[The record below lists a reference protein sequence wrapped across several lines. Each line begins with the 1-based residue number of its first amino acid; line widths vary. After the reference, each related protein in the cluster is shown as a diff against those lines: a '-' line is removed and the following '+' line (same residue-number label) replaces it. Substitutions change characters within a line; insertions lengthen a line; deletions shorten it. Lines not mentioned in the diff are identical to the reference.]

1 MRKISLMNPAMEP
14 LIAVSLA
21 WSAHVKAEY
30 FRRQQSNPRKAQQV
44 YLNTLAVYAVNFYLQ
59 CLGWETDLEASDSW
73 NPLMQRL
80 MDVAD
85 IEIPK
90 LGKLECRPVLPDS
103 QLCYIPPSVR
113 DERIGYVAVQLSASL
128 KEATLLGFAPQV
140 TSEKLPLGELR
151 SLEDF
156 PKYLHQIGQPK
167 NLVNLSQW
175 LQDIF
180 DAGWEKI
187 DALLEP
193 QELAFRCRNLHPMQ
207 TITPQK
213 PTDEVERGKLLGLGR
228 AGEQVAL
235 FVGLKPT
242 QSPEMHICVEVYP
255 INGQTY
261 LPQDLQLMVLD
272 ERGEAVMQA
281 QARSTK
287 NIQLKFSGEP
297 GESFGIK
304 VAIGDV
310 SITEP
315 FLI

>member
-1 MRKISLMNPAMEP
+1 MRKLSLMNPAMEP
-14 LIAVSLA
+14 LVAVSLA

-128 KEATLLGFAPQV
+128 KEATLLGFASQV

-156 PKYLHQIGQPK
+156 PTYLHQIGQPK
-167 NLVNLSQW
+167 NLVKLSQW

-180 DAGWEKI
+180 DAEWERI

-193 QELAFRCRNLHPMQ
+193 QELAFRFRNAYPIRA
-207 TITPQK
+207 ITPEK
-213 PTDEVERGKLLGLGR
+213 PTDEVERGKMLGLGR

-242 QSPEMHICVEVYP
+242 QSPEMHISVEVYP

-281 QARSTK
+281 HARSTK

-297 GESFGIK
+297 GERFGIK
-304 VAIGDV
+304 VALGDV